1 MFATFQAQ
9 DLQTGDEI
17 RILHGAEYRDHTG
30 KVDRPPGLVTITIGG
45 NETNMVDLTYSCQCG
60 VKHAA
65 RLRASALV
73 HVQRSPR

>member
-1 MFATFQAQ
+1 
-9 DLQTGDEI
+9 
-17 RILHGAEYRDHTG
+17 
-30 KVDRPPGLVTITIGG
+30 VTITIGG